1 LTYDRKLQ
9 SQESY
14 SSELIIL
21 LVKWISK
28 EDKDLISLSLG
39 VLVNICCKNKFAMFI
54 LLKCTHSKS
63 FMRVLLKLQSDDI
76 FIKIQVYKLLL
87 ILEQVSG
94 QVPSIDIN
102 NLVDVTFI
110 ILEEGLNQ
118 KNVFI
123 LRHVV
128 DFFIDISE
136 HSCWKNSVLDY
147 AEYVLICYIFKYF

>member
-1 LTYDRKLQ
+1 MTYGEKLQ
-9 SQESY
+9 WQEGY
-14 SSELIIL
+14 LSELITL
-21 LVKWISK
+21 LVKWISN
-28 EDKDLISLSLG
+28 EDKDLISFSLG

-54 LLKCTHSKS
+54 LVKCTNSKS
-63 FMRVLLKLQSDDI
+63 FMRVLLQLHSDDI
-76 FIKIQVYKLLL
+76 FIKVQVYKLLL

-94 QVPSIDIN
+94 QVPCIDVN
-102 NLVDVTFI
+102 NLIDVTFI

-118 KNVFI
+118 KNVFV

-147 AEYVLICYIFKYF
+147 TEYVIIC